1 MTGPIFAGLAT
12 LPSAQLRTDI
22 DERDPSSDVT
32 DALGRLRQALAPL
45 QIVHDCITRERQGW
59 THGTFIIFESN
70 LDERIRFTFGELD
83 EIISALQEL
92 PQ

>member
-1 MTGPIFAGLAT
+1 MTGLISPGLAT

-32 DALGRLRQALAPL
+32 DALGRLKQALHPL

-59 THGTFIIFESN
+59 THGTFIIFESSFDN
-70 LDERIRFTFGELD
+70 RIRFTLGELD
-83 EIISALQEL
+83 AIISALQEL
-92 PQ
+92 AE